1 MKTHVILDESQ
12 SIWAEKYKILLYN
25 NIRLGRIKYN
35 NKHRKRER
43 DRIENEQQNISYRRK
58 RRCSNGRIEKMV
70 SD

>member
-43 DRIENEQQNISYRRK
+43 ETE
-58 RRCSNGRIEKMV
+58 
-70 SD
+70 